1 MGPSGLGGAEGFSCL
16 STSGVVLE
24 SSGIPLSSLG
34 CGGGGQMPVWRAE
47 FLSCVKSE
55 GLSL

>member
-24 SSGIPLSSLG
+24 SSGIPLSSLWVG
-34 CGGGGQMPVWRAE
+34 DGGADASLENRIPE
-47 FLSCVKSE
+47 LSE
-55 GLSL
+55 E

>member
-34 CGGGGQMPVWRAE
+34 YGGGGQMPVWRAE
-47 FLSCVKSE
+47 FLS
-55 GLSL
+55 